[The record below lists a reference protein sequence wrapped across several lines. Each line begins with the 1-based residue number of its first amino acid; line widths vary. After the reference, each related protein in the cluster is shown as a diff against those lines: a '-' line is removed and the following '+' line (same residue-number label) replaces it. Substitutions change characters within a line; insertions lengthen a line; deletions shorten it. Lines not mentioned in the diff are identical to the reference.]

1 MVSVHRR
8 LVALCVVGVVGVA
21 RGRETRL
28 AKASGPPSF
37 FLQDAAA
44 DGLCLGDG
52 AFKRCGIDTLWYVT
66 GSAGAYSIHKRKVD
80 DVDEDLCL
88 DRASCDLPESAL
100 RLGNCKHC
108 GATRWN
114 IVGDAEAGYALSE
127 DGGENCVVREGLRAR
142 VARCALKTHVAL
154 SLQFATAADVEA
166 MGGDGAKLVGAA
178 GDGDERRVRELLRDG
193 VAVDARDWDGLT
205 ALVAAAA
212 KGRAALVGELLGAG
226 ADPAAGDKDNI
237 TALMEAAIGGHADV
251 AARLLAA
258 APASLDAAAASG
270 VTALWLAAG
279 EGRLAVAELLL
290 GRGADASNARSDG
303 ITALMAAATGG
314 HAAVVAALVR
324 GGADVAAAD
333 RDGLTALMNAAENGT
348 AAAAAALLAAGADV
362 DATSATG
369 FTPLIVAAAGGH
381 DAVCAALLD
390 AGADVGRRHDEG
402 VDALMYAA
410 AGGHA
415 STAALLVARGADV
428 AATRRPARNSTA
440 GSGRPDQTLQF
451 SSSVESESLR
461 LMLGRI
467 DRSRRVLE
475 ARPKSLVHTV
485 RRRARRR
492 RLEDSSSAQAP
503 PRGHGTPR
511 GRDGG
516 QRRGHGAAH
525 GARRGPPRRRRRRRH
540 GAHVRGVAG
549 HARRDGVPARRPWR
563 RARPRGA
570 QRRHAAH
577 VRRRR
582 RPPRDAAA
590 PHRRRRRRQRPGRRR
605 AGLRRVRRRAPRRS
619 RRGTSA
625 RTRRLRRLRSPPA
638 SARLGRCL
646 DERSS
651 PGAASAR
658 ARAFRTARARD
669 ARVEA
674 TSRHPVPAQAAG
686 DADVE
691 PHKDDVTALQV
702 AAQGGHLA
710 CVSLLLDAGADV
722 RAVDEEGMSALANAA
737 QKNHGDVAYELVA
750 RGADPDD
757 AGFVDD
763 DAVAHNLLWDAVAAG
778 NEAFAALLVAKGAAC
793 GAADA
798 RGSTALVNAA
808 HKGLNA
814 TVDALLAGGADPAAR
829 NDEGVDALIAAASE
843 GHGAVVDSLV
853 AALAAAGAGLDGAD
867 KDGTTALMAAAVRG
881 HGAVLDALLAGRAAV
896 DARNGDGHTA
906 LMFAYNGKNQV
917 KTLEAKY
924 LKAVGGAP
932 GGGSAVAADSN
943 LEVIAAALAGHEAIV
958 AKLLAAGA
966 DPALAD
972 NEGHVAADFDYK
984 APDDEPAAGAGGEL

>member
-1 MVSVHRR
+1 M
-8 LVALCVVGVVGVA
+8 
-21 RGRETRL
+21 
-28 AKASGPPSF
+28 
-37 FLQDAAA
+37 
-44 DGLCLGDG
+44 
-52 AFKRCGIDTLWYVT
+52 
-66 GSAGAYSIHKRKVD
+66 
-80 DVDEDLCL
+80 
-88 DRASCDLPESAL
+88 
-100 RLGNCKHC
+100 
-108 GATRWN
+108 
-114 IVGDAEAGYALSE
+114 
-127 DGGENCVVREGLRAR
+127 
-142 VARCALKTHVAL
+142 
-154 SLQFATAADVEA
+154 
-166 MGGDGAKLVGAA
+166 
-178 GDGDERRVRELLRDG
+178 
-193 VAVDARDWDGLT
+193 
-205 ALVAAAA
+205 
-212 KGRAALVGELLGAG
+212 
-226 ADPAAGDKDNI
+226 
-237 TALMEAAIGGHADV
+237 
-251 AARLLAA
+251 
-258 APASLDAAAASG
+258 
-270 VTALWLAAG
+270 
-279 EGRLAVAELLL
+279 
-290 GRGADASNARSDG
+290 
-303 ITALMAAATGG
+303 
-314 HAAVVAALVR
+314 
-324 GGADVAAAD
+324 
-333 RDGLTALMNAAENGT
+333 
-348 AAAAAALLAAGADV
+348 
-362 DATSATG
+362 
-369 FTPLIVAAAGGH
+369 
-381 DAVCAALLD
+381 
-390 AGADVGRRHDEG
+390 
-402 VDALMYAA
+402 
-410 AGGHA
+410 
-415 STAALLVARGADV
+415 
-428 AATRRPARNSTA
+428 
-440 GSGRPDQTLQF
+440 
-451 SSSVESESLR
+451 
-461 LMLGRI
+461 
-467 DRSRRVLE
+467 
-475 ARPKSLVHTV
+475 
-485 RRRARRR
+485 
-492 RLEDSSSAQAP
+492 
-503 PRGHGTPR
+503 
-511 GRDGG
+511 
-516 QRRGHGAAH
+516 
-525 GARRGPPRRRRRRRH
+525 
-540 GAHVRGVAG
+540 
-549 HARRDGVPARRPWR
+549 
-563 RARPRGA
+563 
-570 QRRHAAH
+570 
-577 VRRRR
+577 
-582 RPPRDAAA
+582 
-590 PHRRRRRRQRPGRRR
+590 
-605 AGLRRVRRRAPRRS
+605 
-619 RRGTSA
+619 
-625 RTRRLRRLRSPPA
+625 
-638 SARLGRCL
+638 